1 LHEFQFR
8 KNSTVN
14 LLTQELLKTTVM
26 FIFILIFILALPFS
40 LLGQQVPSE
49 MNRKILFSIGKDE
62 KPVFNESSIL
72 LSPIGSSVTV
82 ITSDE
87 ENRVYVYE
95 NGEKRGPFKDIAGT
109 GMKKAEDNP
118 EEYDP
123 IFRRES
129 DPDYQK
135 YIEYS
140 NDGQAILK
148 FGGKSFGPFQFILEF
163 YSTNDKT
170 AFSAIVMKEGKPEI
184 IGSAGNTYELDGQPG
199 YNYISPTG
207 KRMMVTAIKENNDT
221 NEVIIKNLAKAN
233 TQEPNKPGKEAEAK
247 QKKRIPEAF
256 IYFQDGKKYGPY
268 DPKKITGY
276 NPAFIKTGGDNWLLT
291 MDSKL
296 YINGKVTR
304 DLTNERI
311 SPANIWLT
319 EDGKRY
325 VIIVYNRI
333 EFSDG
338 SVYKDPLKI
347 RIMTDNKKITIWWL
361 SFENGKDIVLSYK
374 CI

>member
-1 LHEFQFR
+1 
-8 KNSTVN
+8 
-14 LLTQELLKTTVM
+14 M
-26 FIFILIFILALPFS
+26 FIFTLILILVLPFS
-40 LLGQQVPSE
+40 LLAQKQSSE
-49 MNRKILFSIGKDE
+49 VNSKILFSIGKNE
-62 KPVFNESSIL
+62 KPVFNGSFIT

-82 ITSDE
+82 LTSDE
-87 ENRVYVYE
+87 EGRVYVYE
-95 NGEKRGPFKDIAGT
+95 NGEKRGSFKDIAGA
-109 GMKKAEDNP
+109 GVKKAEDNP

-123 IFRRES
+123 IFRKES
-129 DPDYQK
+129 DTDYQK
-135 YIEYS
+135 YIEYN

-170 AFSAIVMKEGKPEI
+170 AFSSIVMKDGKPKI
-184 IGSAGNTYELDGQPG
+184 ITSTGNTYELDGQPG

-207 KRMMVTAIKENNDT
+207 KRMMVTTIKENNDT
-221 NEVIIKNLAKAN
+221 NEVINRNLPEAN
-233 TQEPNKPGKEAEAK
+233 SQESIKPGKEAEPK
-247 QKKRIPEAF
+247 QKKQNPEAF
-256 IYFQDGKKYGPY
+256 IYFQDGKKFGPY

-291 MDSKL
+291 LDSKL
-296 YINGKVTR
+296 YINGKITR
-304 DLTNERI
+304 ELSNERI

-347 RIMTDNKKITIWWL
+347 RIMTDNKKITVWWL
-361 SFENGKDIVLSYK
+361 SFENGKDIVLYSRNL
-374 CI
+374 

>member
-1 LHEFQFR
+1 
-8 KNSTVN
+8 
-14 LLTQELLKTTVM
+14 M
-26 FIFILIFILALPFS
+26 FILILILILFLPFS
-40 LLGQQVPSE
+40 LQAQQLSSE

-72 LSPIGSSVTV
+72 FSPIGNTVTV

-87 ENRVYVYE
+87 ESRMYVYE
-95 NGEKRGPFKDIAGT
+95 NGKKRGPFRDIAGT
-109 GMKKAEDNP
+109 GIKKAEDDP

-123 IFRRES
+123 IFRKES
-129 DPDYQK
+129 DTDYQK
-135 YIEYS
+135 YIEYN
-140 NDGQAILK
+140 NDGQVILK

-170 AFSAIVMKEGKPEI
+170 AFAAIVMKEGKPKI
-184 IGSAGNTYELDGQPG
+184 LTSAGNTFELDGQPG
-199 YNYISPTG
+199 YSYISPTG
-207 KRMMVTAIKENNDT
+207 KRMMVTTIKENNDT
-221 NEVIIKNLAKAN
+221 SEVINRNLSEAN
-233 TQEPNKPGKEAEAK
+233 TQESGKPVKEAEVK

-256 IYFQDGKKYGPY
+256 IYFQDGKKFGPY

-276 NPAFIKTGGDNWLLT
+276 NPAFVKTGGDNWLLT

-296 YINGKVTR
+296 YINGKV
-304 DLTNERI
+304 DIELSNERI

-347 RIMTDNKKITIWWL
+347 RIMTNNKKITVWWL
-361 SFENGKDIVLSYK
+361 SFENGKDIVLYYK
-374 CI
+374 SIL